1 MISANAIFPRNFKD
15 EYPFAERGEGVHLYD
30 DTGKQYLDACGGSAV
45 VTIGHGVQ
53 EIVEQTAL
61 QSRSLA
67 YCHSSQF
74 NTRVEAELAQLLA
87 ERFPGA
93 PQNAR
98 VHFTSGGSEST
109 ETAIKIIRQYWLAR
123 RQPCRTKLVSR
134 WQGYHGTTLGA
145 LAVSGNRQ
153 RRDDYQAL
161 LADVAHISPCFC
173 YHCWLNQ
180 EFPSCEL
187 ACARELES
195 TIDELGTDEVAAFF
209 FEPVVGATS
218 GAVPTPGYLE
228 RLRDIC
234 KKKDVLL
241 VADEVMTG
249 AGRTGKYFAV
259 EHWNIEP
266 DLILLGKG
274 LSSGYAPLGAVLVSE
289 KVWRTIADASLTLQ
303 HGFTYQAHPPSV
315 AAGLAVQ
322 KYLIKHDL
330 IERARETGEYLAT
343 RLETLRSHDYVGD
356 IRGKGMLQVVEFVQD
371 RASRSPFPSEARV
384 AKRIFSWLRSQ
395 GLLVYPGTGT
405 ADGVLGDH
413 ILIAPPF
420 IIERSDIDW
429 LVQRIGDAVAAI
441 CGSAVREAQPFPIYH
456 PASQNR

>member
-1 MISANAIFPRNFKD
+1 
-15 EYPFAERGEGVHLYD
+15 
-30 DTGKQYLDACGGSAV
+30 
-45 VTIGHGVQ
+45 
-53 EIVEQTAL
+53 
-61 QSRSLA
+61 
-67 YCHSSQF
+67 
-74 NTRVEAELAQLLA
+74 VEAELAEFLSGQ
-87 ERFPGA
+87 FPGTSK
-93 PQNAR
+93 NVR

-123 RQPCRTKLVSR
+123 KQPQRAKLVSR
-134 WQGYHGTTLGA
+134 WHGYHGTTLGA

-161 LADVAHISPCFC
+161 LADVAHISPSFC

-187 ACARELES
+187 ACAQELES
-195 TIDELGTDEVAAFF
+195 TIDELDRDEVAAFF

-218 GAVPTPGYLE
+218 GAPPAPGYLE
-228 RLRDIC
+228 RIRDIC
-234 KKKDVLL
+234 KERDVLL

-259 EHWNIEP
+259 EHWGIEP

-322 KYLIKHDL
+322 KYLLKHDL
-330 IERARETGEYLAT
+330 IRRVVEVGEYLAA
-343 RLETLRSHDYVGD
+343 RLATLRSNEYVGD
-356 IRGKGMLQVVEFVQD
+356 TRGKGLLQVVEFVQD
-371 RASRSPFPSEARV
+371 RASRMPFPTNARI
-384 AKRIFSWLRSQ
+384 AKRIFSLLRSR
-395 GLLVYPGTGT
+395 GLLVYPGMGT
-405 ADGVLGDH
+405 VNGISGDH

-420 IIERSDIDW
+420 IIEESDIDW
-429 LVQRIGDAVAAI
+429 LVQQVDVAVTEV
-441 CGSAVREAQPFPIYH
+441 CGSVIQEAQTFPIY
-456 PASQNR
+456 SQRAQTR